1 MPCLQISSVVNCMDC
16 LAGCNVAGSFVSLM
30 MGLTF
35 GGLSGYGAYLSSKD
49 SRNFWLLF
57 CKHVVYVLISHL
69 QVVVQ
74 PCESGIIILVYIVL
88 HSDVD
93 L

>member
-1 MPCLQISSVVNCMDC
+1 VKLINAHIVTVWNF
-16 LAGCNVAGSFVSLM
+16 AGSFVSLM

-57 CKHVVYVLISHL
+57 CTYIVYVWISL
-69 QVVVQ
+69 FR
-74 PCESGIIILVYIVL
+74 LY
-88 HSDVD
+88 
-93 L
+93 

>member
-1 MPCLQISSVVNCMDC
+1 
-16 LAGCNVAGSFVSLM
+16 VSLM

-57 CKHVVYVLISHL
+57 CTCAEIEICISFSIFVCYKYDMHQYNCAVYADPVL
-69 QVVVQ
+69 
-74 PCESGIIILVYIVL
+74 
-88 HSDVD
+88 
-93 L
+93 

>member
-1 MPCLQISSVVNCMDC
+1 
-16 LAGCNVAGSFVSLM
+16 M

-57 CKHVVYVLISHL
+57 CMCASFLFLSFYVSLSVFMCHKREMLQHHGAVYVDAVS
-69 QVVVQ
+69 
-74 PCESGIIILVYIVL
+74 
-88 HSDVD
+88 
-93 L
+93 

>member
-1 MPCLQISSVVNCMDC
+1 MTVVDF
-16 LAGCNVAGSFVSLM
+16 AGSFVSLM

-57 CKHVVYVLISHL
+57 CTCACLFLNYIFFSVILIKKK
-69 QVVVQ
+69 
-74 PCESGIIILVYIVL
+74 
-88 HSDVD
+88 
-93 L
+93 